1 MSKVFIN
8 GASALSA
15 QPTFGGDGPLEPRWY
30 EAHPLMATIPDISS
44 FVPPMQARRM
54 TRLVKLGIAA
64 GMDALKKAGVQKPGA
79 VIVGTGDGC
88 KQSTERFLNN
98 MIEHDEQVP
107 DPTAFIGSTHNGVAG
122 QIAMAVDCKGYN
134 YTYLHA
140 GLSFPS
146 ALADAVLQVHEG
158 QRNVLVGGVDVI
170 TPGFITTQA
179 SCGVWR
185 AEPATGNRDVLDRT
199 GIGALAGEGSAY
211 FVLDSEPRGAAV
223 EVVAAGVYQGLNATD
238 FLETVLSE
246 VRSAGVGPD
255 GIDVVLTGLCG
266 DAALDEDYPA
276 LLEPFVEAGVAAYKH
291 LTGEYY
297 TANALGTWFLWN
309 GLRSGQWP
317 AAMVRK
323 PIPGGASV
331 GLLMDHFRQSNRSFV
346 LLRKSG

>member
-1 MSKVFIN
+1 MSRVFIT
-8 GASALSA
+8 GASAISA
-15 QPTFGGDGPLEPRWY
+15 QPTYGSDGPFEPCWY
-30 EAHPLMATIPDISS
+30 GAHPLMAAIPDISS
-44 FVPPMQARRM
+44 FVPAMQARRM

-64 GMDALKKAGVQKPGA
+64 GMDAMKKAEVRKPEA

-88 KQSTERFLNN
+88 KQSTERFLTN
-98 MIEHDEQVP
+98 MIAHDEQVP

-146 ALADAVLQVHEG
+146 ALADGLMHVQEG
-158 QRNVLVGGVDVI
+158 HRNVLVGGVDVI
-170 TPGFITTQA
+170 TPGFVTTQA
-179 SCGVWR
+179 HCGVWR
-185 AEPATGNRDVLDRT
+185 ANLATGNREVLDKPGT
-199 GIGALAGEGSAY
+199 GALAGEGAAY
-211 FVLDSEPRGAAV
+211 FVLDSEPKETPV
-223 EVVAAGVYQGLNATD
+223 EVLAAGLYQGLSTAD
-238 FLETVLSE
+238 FLKAVLHE
-246 VRSAGVGPD
+246 LHLVGLGPER
-255 GIDVVLTGLCG
+255 IDVVLTGLCG
-266 DAALDEDYPA
+266 DIAHDAAYPG
-276 LLEPFVEAGVAAYKH
+276 LLEPFANAGQAAYKH

-323 PIPGGASV
+323 PIPNGATV
-331 GLLMDHFRQSNRSFV
+331 GVLLDNFRHNNSSFV